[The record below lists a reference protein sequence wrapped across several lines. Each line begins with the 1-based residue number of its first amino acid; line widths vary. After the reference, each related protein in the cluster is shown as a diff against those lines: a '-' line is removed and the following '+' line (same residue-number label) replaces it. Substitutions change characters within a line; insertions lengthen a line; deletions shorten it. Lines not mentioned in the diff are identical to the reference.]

1 MDKKVIKLFN
11 KKFNKPIT
19 CLTAYSPSIAKI
31 LDGTV
36 DVVLIG
42 DSLSTTLYGMK
53 NSRSVTLDMMKLH
66 GLAVTKNI
74 KKSITIIDMPYK
86 TYTNKYNAYKN
97 CKELLNY
104 TKANILKLEINNNKL
119 SIIEYLSKKNL
130 NIIAHIG
137 VTPQSYNN
145 FKKIKVVG
153 KSEKQA
159 KNLLNLAINSEKA
172 GAKAILLECITK
184 ETAKKISSSVSI
196 PTIGIG
202 SSKYCDGQVLV
213 FDDLINIDKSQY
225 IPRFVKNYMNFEKL
239 ANQAVKKFCKDVKGK
254 KFPGKKN
261 TYY

>member
-1 MDKKVIKLFN
+1 MQLGF
-11 KKFNKPIT
+11 
-19 CLTAYSPSIAKI
+19 
-31 LDGTV
+31 
-36 DVVLIG
+36 
-42 DSLSTTLYGMK
+42 
-53 NSRSVTLDMMKLH
+53 TLDDLEKRIRETGYIPRRTDIV
-66 GLAVTKNI
+66 GLAGT
-74 KKSITIIDMPYK
+74 
-86 TYTNKYNAYKN
+86 
-97 CKELLNY
+97 LL
-104 TKANILKLEINNNKL
+104 L
-119 SIIEYLSKKNL
+119 
-130 NIIAHIG
+130 
-137 VTPQSYNN
+137 VDQ
-145 FKKIKVVG
+145 
-153 KSEKQA
+153 
-159 KNLLNLAINSEKA
+159 KA